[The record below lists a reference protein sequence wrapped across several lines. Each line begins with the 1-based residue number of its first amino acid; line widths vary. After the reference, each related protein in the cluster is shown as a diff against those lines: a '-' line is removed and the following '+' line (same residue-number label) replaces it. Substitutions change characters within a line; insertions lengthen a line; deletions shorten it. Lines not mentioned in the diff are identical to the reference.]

1 MQLEGLGRTAPLGDD
16 SCPAGKPH
24 RRTRDLAV
32 DLRLTRAVDVRPVPE
47 LVLRQ
52 DQRVTDE
59 PSCDDRH
66 VDRLRLP
73 MESDGPVVTGIAYL
87 DVVRPRPHTLEH
99 LLLEGDV
106 GDHREH
112 LLRRGVVRR
121 DESQIHGPCLHLVQ
135 LCVSDR
141 FSAVER
147 RRRRVDAPAAEPE
160 VRRVSRPLY
169 QVKAEFFK
177 TLGHPARIRVLELL
191 SERDHSVAEI
201 LSDVGIEATSLSQ
214 QLAVLRRSGLVATR
228 KQGSTV
234 IYSLTSPDVTE
245 LLRVA
250 RTILTG
256 MLSGQVELLEDLQE
270 PLPAPQPDR

>member
-1 MQLEGLGRTAPLGDD
+1 MRAPASHAAVDLPAIGGEFDALPEAWVVEGLGFIELSRVALA
-16 SCPAGKPH
+16 AGS
-24 RRTRDLAV
+24 
-32 DLRLTRAVDVRPVPE
+32 RLLQVIRCA
-47 LVLRQ
+47 
-52 DQRVTDE
+52 
-59 PSCDDRH
+59 
-66 VDRLRLP
+66 
-73 MESDGPVVTGIAYL
+73 GN
-87 DVVRPRPHTLEH
+87 
-99 LLLEGDV
+99 
-106 GDHREH
+106 
-112 LLRRGVVRR
+112 
-121 DESQIHGPCLHLVQ
+121 
-135 LCVSDR
+135 DR

-147 RRRRVDAPAAEPE
+147 RRRRGDATAAESE

-214 QLAVLRRSGLVATR
+214 QLAVLRRSGLVSTR

-234 IYSLTSPDVTE
+234 IYSLTSPDITE

-270 PLPAPQPDR
+270 PLAAPQPDR